1 MARRGLEGTIRRRGG
16 LWQVFLS
23 VSLGSDGRSH
33 RRSVTCA
40 SEEEVRAKLLELNL
54 AKSKG
59 QLERL
64 RPQDVRRLYGQ
75 LLANGVSVG
84 MVHHIHRTL
93 RAALTQAVTWG
104 HLSANPAAK
113 IALPR
118 HTYAQRV
125 RTSRRLP
132 SP

>member
-23 VSLGSDGRSH
+23 VGLGSDGRSH

-64 RPQDVRRLYGQ
+64 RPQDVQRFYGQ
-75 LLANGVSVG
+75 LLAKGVSVS
-84 MVHHIHRTL
+84 MVHH
-93 RAALTQAVTWG
+93 V
-104 HLSANPAAK
+104 
-113 IALPR
+113 
-118 HTYAQRV
+118 
-125 RTSRRLP
+125 
-132 SP
+132 